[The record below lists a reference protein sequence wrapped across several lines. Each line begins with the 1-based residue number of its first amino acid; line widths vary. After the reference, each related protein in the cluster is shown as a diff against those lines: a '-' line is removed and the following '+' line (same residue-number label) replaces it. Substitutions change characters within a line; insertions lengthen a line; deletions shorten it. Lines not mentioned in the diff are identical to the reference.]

1 MRKGGSRNRYNYS
14 DDKSKKREE
23 REFKGGKRMKNM
35 KKVIAAIL
43 VGIMTFCMVGCTT
56 EAPTGEDTKEEVTEK
71 SKEEESVKIAAS
83 FMSLNNPFWIA
94 ENDVL
99 KEEIEAR
106 GGELVTYDAQLNL
119 ETQIQQIEDA
129 VASGVD
135 AVIVSP
141 NDWKGI
147 KPALE
152 ACKAK
157 NVPVVVIDTKVYD
170 GDLVATQV
178 VSDNVLGGKLCAEA
192 LVEALDGKGNV
203 AIIDLSTN
211 MAVQDRMEGF
221 MSVIEQYPDIK
232 IVAQQDGDGSVEAA
246 LPIMENM
253 LQANEKI
260 DAVFGTNDPAAIGAI
275 AALDSANKLD
285 STFVVGIDG
294 AKDAC
299 ELIKEGKFLGTAA
312 QYPSLLAEEVVKQ
325 IYNILDGNEPEDDII
340 YVEEK
345 WIDIDNVE
353 EYQAENAY

>member
-1 MRKGGSRNRYNYS
+1 MKKLVAILLVMVMSLGLFACTTKAPVS
-14 DDKSKKREE
+14 DEKTDKSEGSEE
-23 REFKGGKRMKNM
+23 KDGKYR
-35 KKVIAAIL
+35 VA
-43 VGIMTFCMVGCTT
+43 V
-56 EAPTGEDTKEEVTEK
+56 
-71 SKEEESVKIAAS
+71 S

-94 ENDVL
+94 ENEVL
-99 KEEIEAR
+99 KQEVEAR

-119 ETQIQQIEDA
+119 EKQISQIEDA

-157 NVPVVVIDTKVYD
+157 NVPVVVIDTKVFD

-192 LVEALDGKGNV
+192 LAEAMGGKGNV

-221 MSVIEQYPDIK
+221 MEVIESYPDIK

-253 LQANEKI
+253 IQANEEI
-260 DAVFGTNDPAAIGAI
+260 NGVFGTNDPAAIGAI
-275 AALDSANKLD
+275 AALDSANKLND
-285 STFVVGIDG
+285 IFVVGIDG

-299 ELIKEGKFLGTAA
+299 ELIKDGKLLGTAA
-312 QYPSLLAEEVVKQ
+312 QYPSLLATEVVNQVYK
-325 IYNILDGNEPEDDII
+325 ILEGGEPDEDII

-345 WIDIDNVE
+345 WIDKDNVE
-353 EYQAENAY
+353 EYQEKNAY

>member
-1 MRKGGSRNRYNYS
+1 
-14 DDKSKKREE
+14 
-23 REFKGGKRMKNM
+23 M
-35 KKVIAAIL
+35 KKMKRVAAAIMA
-43 VGIMTFCMVGCTT
+43 GIMMMALMTGCTT
-56 EAPTGEDTKEEVTEK
+56 KSPVESEEKKPAEEGET
-71 SKEEESVKIAAS
+71 VKIAAS

-94 ENDVL
+94 ENEVL
-99 KEEIEAR
+99 KKEIEER
-106 GGELVTYDAQLNL
+106 GGELITYDAQLDL
-119 ETQIQQIEDA
+119 EKQIQQIEDA
-129 VASGVD
+129 VASGVS
-135 AVIVSP
+135 AVVVSP

-152 ACKAK
+152 ACNAK
-157 NVPVVVIDTKVYD
+157 DVPVVVIDTKVYD

-192 LVEALDGKGNV
+192 LVEALDGKGNI

-221 MSVIEQYPDIK
+221 MSVLEQYPDMK

-285 STFVVGIDG
+285 STYVVGIDG

-299 ELIKEGKFLGTAA
+299 ELIKDGKFLGTAA
-312 QYPSLLAEEVVKQ
+312 QYPSLLAEEVVNQ
-325 IYNILDGNEPEDDII
+325 IYNILDGNEPEEDII
-340 YVEEK
+340 YIEEK
-345 WIDIDNVE
+345 WINKDNVE
-353 EYQAENAY
+353 EYQKTNAY

>member
-1 MRKGGSRNRYNYS
+1 
-14 DDKSKKREE
+14 
-23 REFKGGKRMKNM
+23 M
-35 KKVIAAIL
+35 KKILAIL
-43 VGIMTFCMVGCTT
+43 TAAAMI
-56 EAPTGEDTKEEVTEK
+56 TGMAACATKEPAGLGSQPAAEEAQGT
-71 SKEEESVKIAAS
+71 EEEEAEKPKEKIRIAAS

-99 KEEIEAR
+99 KAEIEKR
-106 GGELVTYDAQLNL
+106 GGELVTYDAQLNA
-119 ETQIQQIEDA
+119 EKQIQQIEDA

-152 ACKAK
+152 ACNGK

-178 VSDNVLGGKLCAEA
+178 VSDNVLGGKLCAQA
-192 LVEALDGKGNV
+192 LADALGGKGNI

-221 MSVIEQYPDIK
+221 MSVIEEYPDMK
-232 IVAQQDGDGSVEAA
+232 IVARQDGDGSVEAA
-246 LPIMENM
+246 LPLMENM
-253 LQANEKI
+253 LQANEQI

-275 AALDSANKLD
+275 AALDSANKID
-285 STFVVGIDG
+285 GTYVVGIDG

-299 ELIKEGKFLGTAA
+299 ELIKSGKLLGTAA
-312 QYPSLLAEEVVKQ
+312 EYPSLLAAEVVNQ
-325 IYNILDGNEPEDDII
+325 VYSILDGNEPEEDII
-340 YVEEK
+340 YIEEQWVSK
-345 WIDIDNVE
+345 ENVE
-353 EYQAENAY
+353 EYEQKNAY

>member
-1 MRKGGSRNRYNYS
+1 
-14 DDKSKKREE
+14 
-23 REFKGGKRMKNM
+23 M
-35 KKVIAAIL
+35 KKLAAIL
-43 VGIMTFCMVGCTT
+43 LVVIMSTGLFACTT
-56 EAPTGEDTKEEVTEK
+56 KAPVQDNQGSETTSEK
-71 SKEEESVKIAAS
+71 DGKFRIAAS

-94 ENDVL
+94 ENEVL
-99 KEEIEAR
+99 KQEIEAR

-119 ETQIQQIEDA
+119 EKQISQIEDA

-152 ACKAK
+152 ACQAK

-192 LVEALDGKGNV
+192 LAEAMGGKGNIAV
-203 AIIDLSTN
+203 IDLSTN
-211 MAVQDRMEGF
+211 MAVQDRTKGF
-221 MSVIEQYPDIK
+221 MEALEQYPDIK

-253 LQANEKI
+253 IQANEEI
-260 DAVFGTNDPAAIGAI
+260 NGVFGTNDPAAIGAI
-275 AALDSANKLD
+275 AALDSANKLSD
-285 STFVVGIDG
+285 IFVVGIDG

-299 ELIKEGKFLGTAA
+299 ELIKDGKLLGTAA
-312 QYPSLLAEEVVKQ
+312 QYPSLLATEVVNQ
-325 IYNILDGNEPEDDII
+325 IYKILEGGEPDEDVI

-345 WIDIDNVE
+345 WIDKDNVD
-353 EYQAENAY
+353 EYQEENAY

>member
-1 MRKGGSRNRYNYS
+1 MRK
-14 DDKSKKREE
+14 
-23 REFKGGKRMKNM
+23 M
-35 KKVIAAIL
+35 IAMFVMAVMV
-43 VGIMTFCMVGCTT
+43 VGVAACATKEPAGLGTETT
-56 EAPTGEDTKEEVTEK
+56 EPEQGAEEVEK
-71 SKEEESVKIAAS
+71 AEEEAPKETVRIAAS

-99 KEEIEAR
+99 KAEIEKR
-106 GGELVTYDAQLNL
+106 GGELVTYDAQLNQ
-119 ETQIQQIEDA
+119 EKQIQQIEDA

-152 ACKAK
+152 ACNAK
-157 NVPVVVIDTKVYD
+157 NVPVVVIDTKVFD

-178 VSDNVLGGKLCAEA
+178 VSDNVLGGKLCAQA
-192 LVEALDGKGNV
+192 LVDALDGKGNI

-221 MSVIEQYPDIK
+221 MSVISEYPDMK

-246 LPIMENM
+246 LPLMENM
-253 LQANEKI
+253 LQANEQI

-285 STFVVGIDG
+285 STYVVGIDG

-299 ELIKEGKFLGTAA
+299 ELIKNGKLLGTAA
-312 QYPSLLAEEVVKQ
+312 QYPSLLATEVVNQ
-325 IYNILDGNEPEDDII
+325 VYNILDGNEPEEDVI
-340 YVEEK
+340 YVEEQ
-345 WIDIDNVE
+345 WISQENVE
-353 EYQAENAY
+353 EYQQKNAY

>member
-1 MRKGGSRNRYNYS
+1 M
-14 DDKSKKREE
+14 KKRLVAMVMAGCMLLGSTASVMAEGAEE
-23 REFKGGKRMKNM
+23 
-35 KKVIAAIL
+35 
-43 VGIMTFCMVGCTT
+43 
-56 EAPTGEDTKEEVTEK
+56 KEVR
-71 SKEEESVKIAAS
+71 IAAS

-99 KEEIEAR
+99 KAEIEAR
-106 GGELVTYDAQLNL
+106 GGELVTYDSQLNQ
-119 ETQIQQIEDA
+119 EKQIQQIEDA

-152 ACKAK
+152 SCNAK

-192 LVEALDGKGNV
+192 LVEALDGKGNI

-221 MSVIEQYPDIK
+221 MSVIDEYPDMK

-253 LQANEKI
+253 IQANEQI
-260 DAVFGTNDPAAIGAI
+260 DGVFGTNDPAAIGAI

-285 STFVVGIDG
+285 ETLVVGIDG

-299 ELIKEGKFLGTAA
+299 ELIKSGKFLGTAA
-312 QYPSLLAEEVVKQ
+312 QYPSLLAEEVVNQ
-325 IYNILDGNEPEDDII
+325 VYNILDGNEPEEDII
-340 YVEEK
+340 YIEEK
-345 WIDIDNVE
+345 WINKDNVE
-353 EYQAENAY
+353 EYEKDNAY

>member
-1 MRKGGSRNRYNYS
+1 MKKLTAIIIALVMSLGLFACTTKAPVS
-14 DDKSKKREE
+14 DDSKKEE
-23 REFKGGKRMKNM
+23 
-35 KKVIAAIL
+35 
-43 VGIMTFCMVGCTT
+43 TT
-56 EAPTGEDTKEEVTEK
+56 EKKEGK
-71 SKEEESVKIAAS
+71 FRIAAS

-94 ENDVL
+94 ENDML
-99 KEEIEAR
+99 KQEIEKR

-119 ETQIQQIEDA
+119 EKQISQIEDA

-135 AVIVSP
+135 AVVVSP

-152 ACKAK
+152 ACQAK
-157 NVPVVVIDTKVYD
+157 DVPVVVIDTKVFD

-192 LVEALDGKGNV
+192 LVEALGEKGNV

-221 MSVIEQYPDIK
+221 MGVLKQYPDIK

-253 LQANEKI
+253 IQANEEI
-260 DAVFGTNDPAAIGAI
+260 DGVFGTNDPAAIGAI

-285 STFVVGIDG
+285 DVFVVGIDG

-299 ELIKEGKFLGTAA
+299 ELIKEGKLLGTSA
-312 QYPSLLAEEVVKQ
+312 QYPSLLATEVVNQVYK
-325 IYNILDGNEPEDDII
+325 ILEGGEPDDDII
-340 YVEEK
+340 YIEEK
-345 WIDIDNVE
+345 WIDKENVE
-353 EYQAENAY
+353 DYQKTNAY

>member
-1 MRKGGSRNRYNYS
+1 
-14 DDKSKKREE
+14 
-23 REFKGGKRMKNM
+23 
-35 KKVIAAIL
+35 
-43 VGIMTFCMVGCTT
+43 
-56 EAPTGEDTKEEVTEK
+56 
-71 SKEEESVKIAAS
+71 
-83 FMSLNNPFWIA
+83 MS
-94 ENDVL
+94 
-99 KEEIEAR
+99 
-106 GGELVTYDAQLNL
+106 
-119 ETQIQQIEDA
+119 A
-129 VASGVD
+129 VV
-135 AVIVSP
+135 VSP

-152 ACKAK
+152 AC
-157 NVPVVVIDTKVYD
+157 NTRDVPVVVIDTKVYD

-192 LVEALDGKGNV
+192 LAEALDGKGNI

-221 MSVIEQYPDIK
+221 MSVLEQYPDMK

-285 STFVVGIDG
+285 STYVVGIDG

-299 ELIKEGKFLGTAA
+299 ELIKDGKFLGTAA
-312 QYPSLLAEEVVKQ
+312 QYPSLLAEEVVNQ
-325 IYNILDGNEPEDDII
+325 IYNILDGNEPEEDII
-340 YVEEK
+340 YIEEK
-345 WIDIDNVE
+345 WINKDNVE
-353 EYQAENAY
+353 EYQETNAY